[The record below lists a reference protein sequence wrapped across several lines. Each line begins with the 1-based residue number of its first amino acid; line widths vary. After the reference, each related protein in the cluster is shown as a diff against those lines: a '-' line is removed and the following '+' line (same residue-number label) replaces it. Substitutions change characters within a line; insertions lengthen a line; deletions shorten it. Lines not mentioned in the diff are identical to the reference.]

1 MDLITDFKKIIN
13 QNTENTITSLKKIYI
28 NINEDKNY
36 TFYKD
41 ISKYYTAISSWV
53 EVLKE
58 TFKDDNS
65 KILLNNVLL
74 DYCSIMHCVA
84 LGDVKLINFLF
95 RNIIESFLRYIT
107 NELTAR
113 DIEEMFRKLSL
124 NTNEKEKKLIQVYSS
139 QIKQIYDDTCLYVHA
154 DTSRMPTDL
163 TNLLDYYRNSIN
175 IEMESLRKAFERLNI
190 ALINLLKI
198 KYVELFINMKI
209 NVKGFLDEIVPID
222 ERVKYQ
228 NYLVHRKTKWY

>member
-13 QNTENTITSLKKIYI
+13 QNTENTIASLEKIYI
-28 NINEDKNY
+28 NINVDKNY
-36 TFYKD
+36 KFYKD

-58 TFKDDNS
+58 NFKDDNG

-74 DYCSIMHCVA
+74 DYCSIIHCVA
-84 LGDVKLINFLF
+84 LGDVKLINFLL

-107 NELTAR
+107 NELIAR
-113 DIEEMFRKLSL
+113 DIEEMFRQLSL
-124 NTNEKEKKLIQVYSS
+124 NTNEEEKKMIQVYSS

-163 TNLLDYYRNSIN
+163 TTLLDYYCNSIN
-175 IEMESLRKAFERLNI
+175 IEMDSLRKVFEKLNI

-198 KYVELFINMKI
+198 KYVYLFVNMKV

-228 NYLVHRKTKWY
+228 NYLVHRKTKL